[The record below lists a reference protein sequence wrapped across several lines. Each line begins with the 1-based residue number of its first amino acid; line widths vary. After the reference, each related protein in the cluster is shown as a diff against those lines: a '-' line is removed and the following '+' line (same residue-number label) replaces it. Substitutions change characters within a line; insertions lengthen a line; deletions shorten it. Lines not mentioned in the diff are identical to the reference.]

1 MEYLFLEDVLLIEL
15 LWIMKFFELVMIFY
29 NKLVLLN
36 VVYI

>member
-36 VVYI
+36 I